1 MVKKGMTAA
10 QIAKKIGMKE
20 KDVAEFMKSMDETKE
35 SVELD
40 EAKKIKF
47 SAKEIKMAIGI
58 ATDKRYAGT
67 NYSGAARMIDKIK
80 DGLSDFPQVA
90 AVLKRANESVV
101 ELDEAASLIP
111 QLQTIVQDK
120 QHAKIKGMV
129 VDLFTASMI
138 TQIYDKVNDANK
150 AKMDKLPL
158 EKLVNIAHKMM
169 KREETLQT
177 EVFVEGLIQESD
189 KTDAKE
195 MSDMVKTLN
204 PKIKLADLKKEVQD
218 IAMEKYKN
226 KTRASKI
233 ASMVK

>member
-1 MVKKGMTAA
+1 MSSTTRGTYQDTDGKWWEHYEVALQVYVHCVEMLREVAPVDCVHSMSNHDFQSGFHLAHALKSWFRKADDVSVDCGVANR
-10 QIAKKIGMKE
+10 KYYKFGSNLIGLE
-20 KDVAEFMKSMDETKE
+20 H
-35 SVELD
+35 
-40 EAKKIKF
+40 
-47 SAKEIKMAIGI
+47 G
-58 ATDKRYAGT
+58 
-67 NYSGAARMIDKIK
+67 
-80 DGLSDFPQVA
+80 DG
-90 AVLKRANESVV
+90 
-101 ELDEAASLIP
+101 
-111 QLQTIVQDK
+111 
-120 QHAKIKGMV
+120 
-129 VDLFTASMI
+129 
-138 TQIYDKVNDANK
+138 